1 MTQQVGTG
9 KQAGWR
15 RWLHAIVQSATLI
28 GVATIGLI
36 WMSLA
41 FHVEIERDN
50 AEQAAIENSRNLAR
64 AFEAH
69 LTQSLGDVDRTIHLV
84 RAAYL
89 RDPAHVDL
97 RAWQPDNSLFERE
110 VMQVSIVGADGYTR
124 TSTNPASRRI
134 YLGDREHFRTQAA
147 AHEDKLHI
155 SKPVVGRISG
165 RTVIQVS
172 RRIVRPDGAFDGII
186 TASLDPAYFA
196 RLYDSIEVGG
206 EGYIRVIGMDG
217 IIRAAGGTAREQP
230 GNDLSS
236 SQLFQRLAAQPSGWH
251 YSQSAHT
258 DHVPRLVVYRTVKD
272 YPLIV
277 TLGRST
283 REIFAA
289 VDAKRRAYN
298 FIAALMTILVL
309 GAIAHSVHG
318 RLALDHAAEDQ
329 AVQNARFSAALE
341 NMPHGMSMH
350 DADGRL
356 VVCNRRFL
364 EKYGIAP
371 EDAAAGTPL
380 ADLMVRRVDLD
391 GKPGDPQA
399 LARELIDRLAEG
411 LSVVTQIRLDDGR
424 IISVANQPMAGGGFV
439 AIHEDIT
446 ERQRA
451 ERELRATKNFL
462 DTVIENVPVPL
473 VVKNA
478 RTQAFTFVNQAYVD
492 FLGRPREKIIGRTVY
507 DFYPREFA
515 QHVAD
520 RDTEACQAW
529 RTGAPLIRAEFPAVT
544 PRGVRL
550 IDTLRLVVAGDDGGP
565 GPLITVFEDVTDRR
579 KAEAQVVHLAMH
591 DALTDLP
598 NRAQFQTRLREAL
611 QRVARGERLA
621 VHCLDLDNFK
631 TINDALGHAVG
642 DDLLKRVAARLR
654 ACLRESDVVA
664 RLGGDEFAIIQSPL
678 EDPAEAAALARRVC
692 DQIGRAV
699 ELNGMQAVVNT
710 SIGIALAPADA
721 REPEALL
728 KQADMALYAAKG
740 AGRGVF
746 RFFEPEMDARMQLRH
761 ALEHELREAI
771 ADGELELH
779 YQPVVDVASGA
790 VAGMEAL
797 LRWPH
802 PTRGTVPPS
811 EFVSIAEDTGLIIPL
826 GEWVLRRAL
835 ADAARWPAHV
845 RVAVNLSPVQF
856 RSRHLAQMVIS
867 ACAAARVSPARLEL
881 EVTEAAFLAATPEVL
896 ATFDQLRGLGVKIVL
911 DDFGTGY
918 SSLNYLRR
926 FRFDKI
932 KIDRSFVKD
941 LGADGSISTAI
952 VESVVRLARALD
964 VATTA
969 EGVETVKQ
977 LDIVRAAGVTEMQG
991 FLYSAARPVEEIDAL
1006 LSAPARKGGA
1016 AVGADEAAS
1025 KDAAA

>member
-15 RWLHAIVQSATLI
+15 WLTAIAQSATLI

-69 LTQSLGDVDRTIHLV
+69 LTQSLGDVDRTLHLV
-84 RAAYL
+84 RATYL
-89 RDPAHVDL
+89 HDPAHVDL
-97 RAWQPDNSLFERE
+97 RAWQRDARLFERE
-110 VMQVSIVGADGYTR
+110 VMQVSIVGADGYLR
-124 TSTNPASRRI
+124 AGTNPAWHRV
-134 YLGDREHFRTQAA
+134 YLGDREHFRSLAA
-147 AHEDKLHI
+147 AHDDQLYI
-155 SKPVVGRISG
+155 SKPMVGRITG

-172 RRIVRPDGAFDGII
+172 RRIARPDGTFDGII
-186 TASLDPAYFA
+186 TASLNPDYFA
-196 RLYDSIEVGG
+196 RLYDSIEVGAQ
-206 EGYIRVIGMDG
+206 GYIRVIGMDG
-217 IIRAAGGTAREQP
+217 IIRAAGGTSREQP
-230 GNDLSS
+230 GSDLSS
-236 SQLFQRLAAQPSGWH
+236 SQLFERLGAQPSGWH

-258 DHVPRLVVYRTVKD
+258 DHVPRLVVYRAVKD
-272 YPLIV
+272 YPLVV

-318 RLALDHAAEDQ
+318 RLALDRAADERN
-329 AVQNARFSAALE
+329 VQNARFSAALE

-350 DADGRL
+350 DAEGRL

-364 EKYGIAP
+364 DKYGLAP
-371 EDAAAGTPL
+371 QDAAVGTPL
-380 ADLMVRRVDLD
+380 EELMVRRVDLD
-391 GKPGDPQA
+391 GRPSDPQA
-399 LARELIDRLAEG
+399 LARELIERLAHG
-411 LSVVTQIRLDDGR
+411 QSVVTQVRLDDGR
-424 IISVANQPMAGGGFV
+424 IISITNQPMATGGFV

-451 ERELRATKNFL
+451 ERELRATKSFL
-462 DTVIENVPVPL
+462 DTVIENVPMPL

-492 FLGRPREKIIGRTVY
+492 FLGRAREKIIGRTVY
-507 DFYPREFA
+507 DLYPREIA
-515 QHVAD
+515 QNVVD
-520 RDTEACQAW
+520 RDTEAAQAW
-529 RTGAPLIRAEFPAVT
+529 RTGAALVRAELPALT

-565 GPLITVFEDVTDRR
+565 GHIITVLDDVTDRR
-579 KAEAQVVHLAMH
+579 KADAQIVHLAMH

-598 NRAQFQTRLREAL
+598 NRAQFHTRLRDAL

-642 DDLLKRVAARLR
+642 DDLLKRVAERLR
-654 ACLRESDVVA
+654 ACLRASDVVA

-678 EDPAEAAALARRVC
+678 EDAAEAAALARRVR
-692 DQIGRAV
+692 DQIGRAF
-699 ELNGMQAVVNT
+699 ELNGLQAVVNT

-721 REPEALL
+721 SEPAQLL

-740 AGRGVF
+740 AGRGVY

-771 ADGELELH
+771 ANGELAVH

-790 VAGMEAL
+790 VTGMEAL

-802 PTRGTVPPS
+802 PTRGAVPPA

-835 ADAARWPAHV
+835 ADAARWPADV

-896 ATFDQLRGLGVKIVL
+896 ATFDALRGLGVKIVL

-941 LGADGSISTAI
+941 LGADGSISAAI

-964 VATTA
+964 VTTTA
-969 EGVETVKQ
+969 EGVETVAQ
-977 LDIVRAAGVTEMQG
+977 LDIVRAAGVAEMQG

-1006 LSAPARKGGA
+1006 LAAPARKGEAGA
-1016 AVGADEAAS
+1016 EAAAS